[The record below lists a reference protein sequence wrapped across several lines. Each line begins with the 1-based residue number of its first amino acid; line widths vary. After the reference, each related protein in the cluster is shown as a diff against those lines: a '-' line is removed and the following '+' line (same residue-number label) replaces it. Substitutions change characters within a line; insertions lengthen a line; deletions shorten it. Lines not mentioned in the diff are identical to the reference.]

1 MKTNTQQ
8 TLENSPTPKGVG
20 SGDWLAEFDPT
31 PEEIQSIL
39 KARKARRYQ
48 RASRGDKRS
57 AADDAEALLMLLAWE
72 AGEVSEGVL
81 AKVLEN
87 GDRVALRERK
97 MRAIALGRTLAHA
110 LRILGP
116 ANAVVSQPGPMPPQS

>member
-1 MKTNTQQ
+1 MSNPKKQ
-8 TLENSPTPKGVG
+8 TTEDGPAETLR
-20 SGDWLAEFDPT
+20 SGDWLAEFDPSV
-31 PEEIQSIL
+31 EEIHAIL
-39 KARKARRYQ
+39 KARKSRRDQ
-48 RASRGDKRS
+48 RKSRGDKSS
-57 AADDAEALLMLLAWE
+57 ASDDAENMLMLLAWE

-81 AKVLEN
+81 SKVLDG

-116 ANAVVSQPGPMPPQS
+116 SSANNANDQAAQP